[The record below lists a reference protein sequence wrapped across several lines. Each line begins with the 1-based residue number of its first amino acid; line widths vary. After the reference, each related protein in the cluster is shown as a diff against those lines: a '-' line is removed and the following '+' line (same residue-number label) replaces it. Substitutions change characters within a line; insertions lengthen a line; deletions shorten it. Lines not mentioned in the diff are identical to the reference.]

1 MRIILVF
8 ICGLV
13 LVGCSS
19 NNIAKNKTT
28 ISSNMEFLKINE
40 KVCGEYKSTD
50 DKIYGCGTSSS
61 KSFELA
67 KAKSLLNAK
76 VIVSDSLSN
85 SLIKNESQT
94 IKEDTKT
101 GISKTY
107 DSSEVAQIFETSLNQ
122 YKIVYDINTEFFYL
136 FLSGAVLNL
145 LIHPLIVGVISLQDY
160 N

>member
-8 ICGLV
+8 LFGLV

-19 NNIAKNKTT
+19 NNLAKNKTT

-40 KVCGEYKSTD
+40 QVCKKYKSTD
-50 DKIYGCGTSSS
+50 DKIYGCGTSTS

-67 KAKSLLNAK
+67 KSKALLNAK

-101 GISKTY
+101 GITKTY
-107 DSSEVAQIFETSLNQ
+107 DLTADSKLEEVSIAG
-122 YKIVYDINTEFFYL
+122 YKIVHKK
-136 FLSGAVLNL
+136 VLKEKNGWRTMVL
-145 LIHPLIVGVISLQDY
+145 LEYKIS
-160 N
+160 